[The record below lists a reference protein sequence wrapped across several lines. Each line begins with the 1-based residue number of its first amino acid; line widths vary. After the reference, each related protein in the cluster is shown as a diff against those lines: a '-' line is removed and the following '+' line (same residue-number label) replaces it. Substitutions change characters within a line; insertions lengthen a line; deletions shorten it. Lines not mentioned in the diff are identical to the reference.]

1 MKGWKN
7 AQTAKNAASVISK
20 ISVVL
25 CSSMWSNN
33 FVGLADTRKE
43 KKNERDTDS

>member
-25 CSSMWSNN
+25 CSLLWSNN

-43 KKNERDTDS
+43 NQTC